1 MTEPTKIGHTL
12 ERFLKQMGAPP
23 ARTLT
28 ALHERWPDVV
38 GPGLAG
44 PTRPI
49 ELVDGVLVI
58 ACEDASWASQIG
70 WMDGQIK
77 QRFAAIFDGVAIR
90 RISVR
95 IDG

>member
-1 MTEPTKIGHTL
+1 MSEPIEIGVTL
-12 ERFLKQMGAPP
+12 ERFLAQMGAPP

-28 ALHERWPDVV
+28 SLHERWPEIV

-58 ACEDASWASQIG
+58 ACDDSSWASQIG

-77 QRFAAIFDGVAIR
+77 SRFAAIFDDVTVQ

-95 IDG
+95 VDA